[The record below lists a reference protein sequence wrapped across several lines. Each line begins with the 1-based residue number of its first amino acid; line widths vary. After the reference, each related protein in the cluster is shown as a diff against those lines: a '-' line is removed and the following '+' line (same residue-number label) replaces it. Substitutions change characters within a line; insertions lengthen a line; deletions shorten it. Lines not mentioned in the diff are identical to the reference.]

1 MNSAISARLLR
12 LDEAGAFNPQQIVD
26 LARSPFNLSQEV
38 EALKPQVDWFRRQL
52 FGQKSE
58 RRIVEGGSGPMSL
71 GELIDPGEA
80 PAPRAPSRPTPGA
93 RRRTSPTP
101 VKTASPS
108 STRRGCR
115 SK

>member
-1 MNSAISARLLR
+1 M
-12 LDEAGAFNPQQIVD
+12 
-26 LARSPFNLSQEV
+26 ARSPFNLSQEV

-80 PAPRAPSRPTPGA
+80 PVPPARPVAAHTRCAATNKPDTGEDNVPFFDETRVPS
-93 RRRTSPTP
+93 
-101 VKTASPS
+101 K
-108 STRRGCR
+108 
-115 SK
+115 